1 MGRSS
6 DMTAPQTFALS
17 FSAAAVLT
25 FAAIFW
31 LTQ

>member
-1 MGRSS
+1 
-6 DMTAPQTFALS
+6 MTAPQTFALS